1 MNVIYICK
9 SNYKYNT
16 MIQQTQIGEHP
27 NSAFI
32 RMRQRAV
39 SQSNIN
45 DTFTEKQLPDI
56 VSKTLSARQIA
67 FREIKKLFGASTNS
81 KTSKSV
87 QPSKQF

>member
-39 SQSNIN
+39 SQTSIN
-45 DTFTEKQLPDI
+45 ENSADTKLPDP

-67 FREIKKLFGASTNS
+67 FREIKKLFGAGINT
-81 KTSKSV
+81 KSV
-87 QPSKQF
+87 HPKKQF